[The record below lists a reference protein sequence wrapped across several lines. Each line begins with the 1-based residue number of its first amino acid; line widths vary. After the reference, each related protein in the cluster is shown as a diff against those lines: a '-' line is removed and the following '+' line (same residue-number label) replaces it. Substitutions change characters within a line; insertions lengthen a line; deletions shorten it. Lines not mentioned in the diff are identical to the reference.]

1 MDKSER
7 LNAIRKIYK
16 LDTAYLLSRNFAI
29 AAPSNQ
35 AIEAFQPHLVHDNS
49 HVWMIAAL
57 RDNENPLTVGK
68 MAKYCGIR
76 INNIHIY
83 LKKLEEMQLV
93 RRYVNPKDRREI
105 LVELTEQGK
114 QYVETNNTIREYY
127 FDYIFKR
134 NLTEDELK
142 EYVDCLERLLALTK
156 KCEAKEPMNIV
167 LDKIK
172 LNMLEDGF
180 LEK

>member
-1 MDKSER
+1 
-7 LNAIRKIYK
+7 
-16 LDTAYLLSRNFAI
+16 
-29 AAPSNQ
+29 
-35 AIEAFQPHLVHDNS
+35 
-49 HVWMIAAL
+49 
-57 RDNENPLTVGK
+57 
-68 MAKYCGIR
+68 
-76 INNIHIY
+76 
-83 LKKLEEMQLV
+83 MQLV

-142 EYVDCLERLLALTK
+142 EYVDCLERLLMLTK

-180 LEK
+180 LKK

>member
-1 MDKSER
+1 
-7 LNAIRKIYK
+7 
-16 LDTAYLLSRNFAI
+16 
-29 AAPSNQ
+29 
-35 AIEAFQPHLVHDNS
+35 
-49 HVWMIAAL
+49 MIAAL
-57 RDNENPLTVGK
+57 RDSENPITVGTI
-68 MAKYCGIR
+68 AKYFKIR

-83 LKKLEEMQLV
+83 LKKLEELQLV
-93 RRYVNPKDRREI
+93 RRYINPNDRREI

-114 QYVETNNTIREYY
+114 QYIETNNTIRIYY
-127 FDYIFKR
+127 YDYIFKK

-142 EYVDCLERLLALTK
+142 EYVACLERLVALKK

>member
-1 MDKSER
+1 M
-7 LNAIRKIYK
+7 LQ
-16 LDTAYLLSRNFAI
+16 
-29 AAPSNQ
+29 NQ
-35 AIEAFQPHLVHDNS
+35 FYVY
-49 HVWMIAAL
+49 MIAAL
-57 RDNENPLTVGK
+57 RDSENPITVGTI
-68 MAKYCGIR
+68 AKYFKIR

-83 LKKLEEMQLV
+83 LKKLEELQLV
-93 RRYVNPKDRREI
+93 RRYINPNDRREI

-114 QYVETNNTIREYY
+114 QYIETNNTIRIYY
-127 FDYIFKR
+127 YDYIFKK

-142 EYVDCLERLLALTK
+142 EYADCMERLVALTK

>member
-1 MDKSER
+1 
-7 LNAIRKIYK
+7 
-16 LDTAYLLSRNFAI
+16 
-29 AAPSNQ
+29 
-35 AIEAFQPHLVHDNS
+35 
-49 HVWMIAAL
+49 MIAAL
-57 RDNENPLTVGK
+57 RDSENPITVGTI
-68 MAKYCGIR
+68 AKYFKIR

-83 LKKLEEMQLV
+83 LKKLEELQLV
-93 RRYVNPKDRREI
+93 RRYINPNDRREI

-114 QYVETNNTIREYY
+114 QYIETNNTIRIYY
-127 FDYIFKR
+127 YDYIFKK

-142 EYVDCLERLLALTK
+142 EYADCMERLVALTK